1 MTDLQRLT
9 AAWILPCHAAVRYS
23 PPSSGVH
30 FLGQQ
35 DLGNDP
41 SIAGD
46 PFNSREQEL
55 TARIAEL
62 EQALQL
68 RDEFLSIAAH
78 ELRNPMHSLLL
89 QVSAAVQ
96 LARREGFSA
105 LLPRLERVQQIVDRY
120 LKRATLLL
128 DVARMS
134 AVSQKLYPEDVDFA
148 QVVREVADSYA
159 AEAEFHQT
167 SLQLTLPD
175 SLHGRW
181 DRLGVEQIVSNL
193 FSNAIKFGAGA
204 PIEVVLAQD
213 GVGSAAFVV
222 RDRGIG
228 IDPADQ
234 DRIFRRFE
242 QLRPPGAR
250 TDGAGLGLWL
260 VSELVQA
267 HGGNIAVSSAPNAGA
282 TFTVKLPIESPRQ
295 GIR

>member
-1 MTDLQRLT
+1 
-9 AAWILPCHAAVRYS
+9 VF
-23 PPSSGVH
+23 H
-30 FLGQQ
+30 FLGRR

-41 SIAGD
+41 IIAGD
-46 PFNSREQEL
+46 PSSSREREL
-55 TARIAEL
+55 TARIVEL

-89 QVSAAVQ
+89 QVSAALQ
-96 LARREGFSA
+96 LARREGASA

-128 DVARMS
+128 DVARMN
-134 AVSQKLYPEDVDFA
+134 AVSQKLYPEDVDFV
-148 QVVREVADSYA
+148 QVVREVADSYT

-167 SLQLTLPD
+167 CLQLTLPD
-175 SLHGRW
+175 SLRGRW

-204 PIEVVLAQD
+204 PIDVVLAAD
-213 GVGSAAFVV
+213 GAGTAVFAV

-228 IDPADQ
+228 IDPADH

-242 QLRPPGAR
+242 KLRSPGAR

-260 VSELVQA
+260 VRELVQA

-282 TFTVKLPIESPRQ
+282 TFKVQLPLESR
-295 GIR
+295 GKVSDE